1 MPYCPMEREKEKCYA
16 TFEQDTRLKIFVAR
30 VENHDYEYA
39 LHKFLLIFFADA
51 LLLVNSFFK

>member
-1 MPYCPMEREKEKCYA
+1 MEREKEKCYA